1 MKGIKNQA
9 TQEIFYNSDKK
20 CPSIIYIKV
29 QHKIHKIFEQS
40 TKDI

>member
-29 QHKIHKIFEQS
+29 HKIHKIFEQS

>member
-20 CPSIIYIKV
+20 RPSII
-29 QHKIHKIFEQS
+29 HKS
-40 TKDI
+40 TT